1 VLGKDLETLLRN
13 TVNDRSIVTA
23 ANKGQ
28 VFYENQRNS
37 MISNKIDIG
46 SLLFV
51 KSHSLHL
58 MQEDNDGRSNSSFEL
73 YNGLSFV

>member
-1 VLGKDLETLLRN
+1 
-13 TVNDRSIVTA
+13 
-23 ANKGQ
+23 
-28 VFYENQRNS
+28 

-58 MQEDNDGRSNSSFEL
+58 MQEDNEMVVVAIALNFIMGFLL
-73 YNGLSFV
+73 YVFFING

>member
-1 VLGKDLETLLRN
+1 
-13 TVNDRSIVTA
+13 
-23 ANKGQ
+23 
-28 VFYENQRNS
+28 

-58 MQEDNDGRSNSSFEL
+58 MQEDNEMVGVAVALHFIMGFLLYVFFYKWLRLQLLDGTTTSYMGIWYSMKVT
-73 YNGLSFV
+73 GKKWK